1 MVGAL
6 WPGPLSRLL
15 ALLHVHFELREACL
29 DRGGQSAAGAGV
41 GGWFLEGGSS
51 EEGKL
56 FLCGGEWL
64 VQGLPLSH
72 SGDPRFC
79 LFPPP
84 DCPGLTGSPTRYCGR
99 ALVF

>member
-15 ALLHVHFELREACL
+15 ALLHMHFFELREACL

-64 VQGLPLSH
+64 VQGWPLSH
-72 SGDPRFC
+72 SGDRRFVC
-79 LFPPP
+79 SLPQTV
-84 DCPGLTGSPTRYCGR
+84 LE
-99 ALVF
+99 